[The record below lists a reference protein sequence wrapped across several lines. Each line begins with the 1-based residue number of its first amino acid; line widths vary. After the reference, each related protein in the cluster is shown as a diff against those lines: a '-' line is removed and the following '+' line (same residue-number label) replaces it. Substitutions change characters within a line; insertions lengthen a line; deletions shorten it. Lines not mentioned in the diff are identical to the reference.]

1 MMDQYFGTKELYE
14 VVLKANTPMN
24 FGSRRVEVGEP
35 ILYFEKVNMAQ
46 LNEQSRPI
54 MARGGWGN
62 MPHVIWEDRSEM
74 TFALSE
80 GVMSSIGMGILMSAD
95 MVNHEDAKN
104 GNLYIQKR
112 EGPFYLDDLTMSYKL
127 NRTPAQDKK
136 IFLFEYERE
145 VPQKKIDM
153 KAEGLVIDK
162 DILRYKNGDI
172 NKQYLIDYYFK
183 YGEEAL
189 VYYIEK
195 ERFNGTFSLEAKFY
209 TKDENDGINTTN
221 IMFMPKVRVVSD
233 INLRLGERADP
244 TVSVF
249 NVIAM
254 PEKTEESREMIMKIV
269 RLGEDFDADI

>member
-35 ILYFEKVNMAQ
+35 ILYFEKVSIAQ

-74 TFALSE
+74 TFTLSE
-80 GVMSSIGMGILMSAD
+80 GVMSSIGMSILMSAD
-95 MVNHEDAKN
+95 LVAHEEAKN
-104 GNLYIQKR
+104 GNLYIPKR
-112 EGPFYLDDLTMSYKL
+112 EGPFELDDLTMSYRL
-127 NRTPAQDKK
+127 NRAPAQDKK
-136 IFLFEYERE
+136 IFLFEYERD

-153 KAEGLVIDK
+153 KAEGLVIENN
-162 DILRYKNGDI
+162 ILRYKNGDI

-189 VYYIEK
+189 IYYIEK

-233 INLRLGERADP
+233 ISLRLGERADP

-269 RLGEDFDADI
+269 RLGEDIDADI

>member
-35 ILYFEKVNMAQ
+35 ILYFEKVSIAQ

-74 TFALSE
+74 TFSLSE
-80 GVMSSIGMGILMSAD
+80 GVMSSIGLGILTSAN
-95 MVNHEDAKN
+95 MVMEEKKKD
-104 GNLYIQKR
+104 GNLYLHKK
-112 EGPFYLDDLTMSYKL
+112 EGPFYLDDITKKYTLSQ
-127 NRTPAQDKK
+127 TPALNKK
-136 IFLFEYERE
+136 IFCYEFERE
-145 VPQKKIDM
+145 VIQKRVNFSTDGKVLTI
-153 KAEGLVIDK
+153 E
-162 DILRYKNGDI
+162 NGDI
-172 NKQYLIDYYFK
+172 NKEYLIDYYYQ

-189 VYYIEK
+189 IYYIEK

-269 RLGEDFDADI
+269 RLGEDIDADI